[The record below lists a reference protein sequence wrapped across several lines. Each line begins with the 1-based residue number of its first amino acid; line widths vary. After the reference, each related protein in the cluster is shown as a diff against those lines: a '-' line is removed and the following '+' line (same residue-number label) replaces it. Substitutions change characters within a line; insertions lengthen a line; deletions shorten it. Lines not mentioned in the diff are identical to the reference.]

1 MDADDSLFSSK
12 AEDVLPFVGTNAP
25 EAKRKLGQ
33 ENNEGPKSLWKKTYF
48 R

>member
-25 EAKRKLGQ
+25 EATKEVGTGEQ
-33 ENNEGPKSLWKKTYF
+33 
-48 R
+48 